1 MKLLRLTRH
10 LASESQ
16 QAEIGRIWGQDI
28 EVYQVSETL
37 PKSQKGAL
45 RYFDELAAGF
55 DVAEVVLS
63 INLLQSILN
72 FSEFS
77 KQGKQIVRSVMIRE
91 ELDDGSIVFNFSHYE
106 EIKDINVVTKR
117 L

>member
-1 MKLLRLTRH
+1 MKFLRLTRH
-10 LASESQ
+10 PASEIQ
-16 QAEIGRIWGQDI
+16 QAEIGKIWGATT
-28 EVYQVSETL
+28 EVHQISETL
-37 PKSQKGAL
+37 PESPKGAVK
-45 RYFDELAAGF
+45 RFDELADGF

-63 INLLQSILN
+63 INLLQAILN

-106 EIKDINVVTKR
+106 EIKEINVVTER

>member
-10 LASESQ
+10 PASEIQ
-16 QAEIGRIWGQDI
+16 QAEIGKIWGADI
-28 EVYQVSETL
+28 EVHQISETL
-37 PKSQKGAL
+37 PESPQKAVEV
-45 RYFDELAAGF
+45 FDLLAAEF

-63 INLLQSILN
+63 INLLQAVLN

-77 KQGKQIVRSVMIRE
+77 KQGKQIVRAVMIRE

-106 EIKDINVVTKR
+106 EIKEIKVVTKR

>member
-10 LASESQ
+10 PASKIQ
-16 QAEIGRIWGQDI
+16 QAEIGRIWGVAI
-28 EVYQVSETL
+28 EVYHVSAML
-37 PKSQKGAL
+37 PKSPKAVVKS
-45 RYFDELAAGF
+45 FDELAAGY

-63 INLLQSILN
+63 INLLEAILN

-91 ELDDGSIVFNFSHYE
+91 ELDDGLIVFNFSHYE
-106 EIKDINVVTKR
+106 EIKEINVVTER